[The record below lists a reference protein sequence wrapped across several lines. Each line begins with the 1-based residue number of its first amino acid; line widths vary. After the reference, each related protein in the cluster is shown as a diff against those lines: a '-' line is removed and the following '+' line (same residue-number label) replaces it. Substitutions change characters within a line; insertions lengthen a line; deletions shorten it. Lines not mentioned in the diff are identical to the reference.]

1 MDARV
6 FVYSPFSKSDG
17 LADRAR
23 AVVLGPSSSS
33 FVSLATVPVIVL
45 GWPVF
50 LFLLN
55 HDFRPL
61 AFGRTR
67 LVVASLLGESS
78 YRQEAGHGDRY

>member
-1 MDARV
+1 VLMPKNKPAYPNGRAG
-6 FVYSPFSKSDG
+6 FVYSPFSKLDG

-33 FVSLATVPVIVL
+33 FVSLVIIPVIVL
-45 GWPVF
+45 GWPFF

-55 HDFRPL
+55 NDFRPI

-67 LVVASLLGESS
+67 LVVASLLRESS
-78 YRQEAGHGDRY
+78 